1 MRISPRWTR
10 TTTRCDVAKYVGL
23 DLTDIPACYRHRA
36 QQIADGKRQRP
47 VTALNIEFM
56 EDGTPTLILFG
67 ATEDMTERER
77 VALLVDSISVLS
89 TAAAA
94 CNAGAAD

>member
-1 MRISPRWTR
+1 MT
-10 TTTRCDVAKYVGL
+10 KYVGL
-23 DLTDIPACYRHRA
+23 DLSDIAACYRHRA

-67 ATEDMTERER
+67 ATEDMSERER
-77 VALLVDSISVLS
+77 VALLVESISVLS
-89 TAAAA
+89 TAASV
-94 CNAGAAD
+94 CNAGASD

>member
-1 MRISPRWTR
+1 MSS
-10 TTTRCDVAKYVGL
+10 YVGL
-23 DLTDIPACYRHRA
+23 DRADLPARYRDRA

-47 VTALNIEFM
+47 VSALNIEFM

-77 VALLVDSISVLS
+77 VALLVESISVLS
-89 TAAAA
+89 TAASV
-94 CNAGAAD
+94 CNAGASD

>member
-1 MRISPRWTR
+1 MSS
-10 TTTRCDVAKYVGL
+10 YVGL
-23 DLTDIPACYRHRA
+23 DRADLPACYRDRA

-47 VTALNIEFM
+47 VSALNIEFM

-77 VALLVDSISVLS
+77 VALLVESISVLS
-89 TAAAA
+89 TAASV
-94 CNAGAAD
+94 CNAGASD

>member
-1 MRISPRWTR
+1 MTA
-10 TTTRCDVAKYVGL
+10 AKSEDGRYVGL
-23 DLTDIPACYRHRA
+23 DVTDIPACYRHRA

-47 VTALNIEFM
+47 VSALNIEFM

-77 VALLVDSISVLS
+77 VALLVESISVLS
-89 TAAAA
+89 TAASV
-94 CNAGAAD
+94 CNAGASD